1 MKLLGPGEY
10 IVEPP
15 GGEREGHFGLAVHD
29 YTHSTAP
36 NRRFADLVTQRLLK
50 ATAAGGRSP
59 YSQSEL
65 SEIATHCTEREDA
78 ARKVERLMHK
88 VVAANLLSRRVGE
101 VFDAIV
107 TGASPKGTYA
117 RLLTFPAEGRVVQGA
132 NGIDVGDPVR
142 VRLVSV
148 DVANGFIDL
157 ARG

>member
-1 MKLLGPGEY
+1 
-10 IVEPP
+10 
-15 GGEREGHFGLAVHD
+15 
-29 YTHSTAP
+29 
-36 NRRFADLVTQRLLK
+36 
-50 ATAAGGRSP
+50 
-59 YSQSEL
+59 
-65 SEIATHCTEREDA
+65 
-78 ARKVERLMHK
+78 MHK